1 MKIIICDDE
10 KEYVDTV
17 QQKVNSFLKEKN
29 IVAEY
34 SLYTDCK
41 GFMDKDAETFDIA
54 FLDIEM
60 GEIKG
65 IEVAEKLKEA
75 NPHIVVFII
84 TSYDHYLDEAMD
96 LNVFR
101 YIKKPLDEKRL
112 FSGLEKA
119 VQLLD
124 KTVIEFYLK
133 NDNGIKK
140 VASSDIVFVEIVGH
154 STKVVTLDGEYI
166 SKNNIRFWKEKLSA
180 SFFYQVHSSFIANI
194 KYITKYE
201 RDMLTLNDKYKVPVA
216 YRTQTEFRR
225 YFMKYNGGR

>member
-1 MKIIICDDE
+1 MN
-10 KEYVDTV
+10 
-17 QQKVNSFLKEKN
+17 NSDF
-29 IVAEY
+29 
-34 SLYTDCK
+34 
-41 GFMDKDAETFDIA
+41 FDVA

-65 IEVAEKLKEA
+65 TQVAEKLKEA
-75 NPHIVVFII
+75 NPHIIVFVI
-84 TSYDHYLDEAMD
+84 TSYDWYLDEAMD

-140 VASSDIVFVEIVGH
+140 VASSDIVYVEIVGH

>member
-10 KEYVDTV
+10 KTYVDSIKQSV
-17 QQKVNSFLKEKN
+17 ELFLNEKN
-29 IVAEY
+29 ISADY

-41 GFMDKDAETFDIA
+41 ELMNNSDFFDVA

-65 IEVAEKLKEA
+65 TQVAEKLKEA
-75 NPHIVVFII
+75 NPHIIVFVI
-84 TSYDHYLDEAMD
+84 TSYDWYLDEAMD

-140 VASSDIVFVEIVGH
+140 VASSDIVYVEIVGH